1 MRVLILGCGYTGT
14 ILARQLAQQ
23 GVPVSITNRSGELP
37 PELASFA
44 IPCYPFGSQA
54 NGAITPIPFSALAA
68 ITHVLS
74 SIPPLSSGQD
84 LVLSHLLPEL
94 LSLNLAWFG
103 YLSTTGVYGD
113 CQGAWVEETRPV
125 NPQNARSSHR
135 VHAETGFRNSG
146 LPAHIFRLSGIYGP
160 GPGRNIFERL
170 RSGKAQHITRPGHV
184 FSRVHVDDIV
194 QTLWRS
200 MTTPRPGE
208 IYNVSDDLPTESSH
222 LILEACSLMGVTPPP
237 AIPWE
242 DAYLSPMAASFW
254 QESRRVSNFKIKSQ
268 LGVELFFPTY
278 KQGLVSIYNAYSTE
292 KSI

>member
-14 ILARQLAQQ
+14 RLTRYLSHQ
-23 GVPVSITNRSGELP
+23 GIPVVITNRFGQLP
-37 PELASFA
+37 PELGDLE
-44 IPCYPFGSQA
+44 IPCCPLDVQA
-54 NGAITPIPFSALAA
+54 NGQVTSLDPKMFDS

-74 SIPPLSSGQD
+74 SIPPLRSGQD
-84 LVLSHLLPEL
+84 LVLDQLLPVL
-94 LSLNLAWFG
+94 QGLDLAWFG

-135 VHAETGFRNSG
+135 VQAEVGFLESG

-170 RSGKAQHITRPGHV
+170 RSGKAQHIFRPGHV
-184 FSRVHVDDIV
+184 FSRVHVADIV
-194 QTLWRS
+194 QTLWCS
-200 MTTPRPGE
+200 MSNPRPGE
-208 IYNVSDDLPTESSH
+208 IYNVADDLPTESSN
-222 LILEACSLMGVTPPP
+222 LILQACALMKVEPPP

-242 DAYLSPMAASFW
+242 EANLSPMAASFW

-278 KQGLVSIYNAYSTE
+278 KEGLENIYNSYSVGE
-292 KSI
+292 PV